1 MFTVLYL
8 FIYYNI
14 DGILNKLYLSNQ
26 ICDQNELIKHNLEF
40 NYSLTQVNIFALTI
54 YSIYVIKNILNYI
67 SINKPSF
74 VLALVYLKYTLTSLL
89 SENITLCQ
97 YEFNRNIMWLFTTPL
112 MIKMYCD
119 ANNIEMLTANI
130 QYHVIPVVINI
141 FIYPYK
147 LRPFYYYFTA
157 VSWVLL
163 FVFVKTLYKN
173 RKLQFS
179 NIFLFIWCVFM
190 CINIIDILNLTNS
203 YNINM
208 YYLVADVMSKITTN
222 IIINGYNEREFLQ
235 KKNMDLQ
242 AINFVSYLIKHIKK
256 YREENANITQ
266 RCNEFI
272 DFTIHR
278 LLVKIP
284 EDNMELS
291 QELLQKIL
299 PLGFDKKYQSTN
311 VTQSTNAKQY
321 TMICILFTDIVNY
334 TQLAK
339 QYEDKI
345 IFQLLN
351 DIYNIFDDII
361 KKYPHLQKIE
371 TIGDAYMV
379 VGDIYRSDFNHKMVI
394 KELILASFEFLKEIK
409 NVKTPDKIPLSI
421 RIGINMGNVSIGILG
436 NEIPRLC
443 VVGNAVNVAARLQ
456 STAQEDSIQ
465 MSRHIYEQLD
475 GIEFDLKFDIEKNE
489 NVFLKNI
496 GSVTTYNISPNV

>member
-1 MFTVLYL
+1 
-8 FIYYNI
+8 
-14 DGILNKLYLSNQ
+14 
-26 ICDQNELIKHNLEF
+26 
-40 NYSLTQVNIFALTI
+40 
-54 YSIYVIKNILNYI
+54 
-67 SINKPSF
+67 
-74 VLALVYLKYTLTSLL
+74 
-89 SENITLCQ
+89 
-97 YEFNRNIMWLFTTPL
+97 
-112 MIKMYCD
+112 
-119 ANNIEMLTANI
+119 
-130 QYHVIPVVINI
+130 
-141 FIYPYK
+141 
-147 LRPFYYYFTA
+147 
-157 VSWVLL
+157 
-163 FVFVKTLYKN
+163 
-173 RKLQFS
+173 
-179 NIFLFIWCVFM
+179 
-190 CINIIDILNLTNS
+190 
-203 YNINM
+203 M

-284 EDNMELS
+284 EDKMELN

-299 PLGFDKKYQSTN
+299 PLGFDKNY
-311 VTQSTNAKQY
+311 QSTNAKQY

-456 STAQEDSIQ
+456 STAQ
-465 MSRHIYEQLD
+465 
-475 GIEFDLKFDIEKNE
+475 
-489 NVFLKNI
+489 
-496 GSVTTYNISPNV
+496 